1 MHLYVK
7 IFFSVFALAAFISI
21 LEVAILSLAFL
32 MEEKDSRC
40 PMSWGF
46 ILFCVTLSLF
56 IIGIILYFSFK

>member
-1 MHLYVK
+1 
-7 IFFSVFALAAFISI
+7 
-21 LEVAILSLAFL
+21 